1 MEENK
6 DKAALK
12 YKKAELEL
20 ENEIGYKK
28 SSDENNDS
36 SEEEPDSKSQGNKSE
51 KEEDTKQDLK
61 LPEEVLP
68 DSYPLM
74 TSSPSEL
81 EIAHAAVN
89 LTKHIPYM
97 AELFNAKVPSEIL
110 ILKYQLRDIKIS
122 SKQGKWGLV
131 DKSLAEFDEIWPKF
145 QPKIIEKK
153 DSLAIQFNQ
162 SILELKEVVKQKDSA
177 LTTIKSDI
185 ALENIKKM
193 IEIFE

>member
-1 MEENK
+1 M
-6 DKAALK
+6 
-12 YKKAELEL
+12 
-20 ENEIGYKK
+20 
-28 SSDENNDS
+28 
-36 SEEEPDSKSQGNKSE
+36 
-51 KEEDTKQDLK
+51 
-61 LPEEVLP
+61 
-68 DSYPLM
+68 
-74 TSSPSEL
+74 
-81 EIAHAAVN
+81 
-89 LTKHIPYM
+89 
-97 AELFNAKVPSEIL
+97 
-110 ILKYQLRDIKIS
+110 
-122 SKQGKWGLV
+122 